1 MLKKLVFLIFVL
13 PISGQIIAQNRI
25 YVNEYLNIGVGGRG
39 LSMGG
44 AQIASS
50 NDANSA
56 YWNPAGLTRIE
67 DNLQIGAMH
76 AEYFA
81 GNAKYDFLSLALP
94 SKDKKRTFALSALR
108 FATDD
113 IPYTIDYIQPD
124 GSFDD
129 SKLKSISAGD
139 YAFTISYAQKIK
151 LFKNAAI
158 RTSIGANAKT
168 IYRNIGSMA
177 NAWGAGVDIGF
188 QAAYKKWQLGVNIK
202 DATTTYTAWSFNLT
216 EKEKEIFGQTGNAIP
231 VKSYEIMKPTCIV
244 GLGYSLLKEE
254 KKLQVLIEINAAL
267 STDGKRNTLIKT
279 NTLSIDPRAGIE
291 LSYLKTIFL
300 RAGICNIQ
308 QALDNRDTTNQTYY
322 TLFQPSIGL
331 GLHVGPL
338 AIEYSYTSLQTQ
350 NNPLFSHII
359 SGKLFIRKIAKK
371 DKNTPAETIETP
383 KA

>member
-1 MLKKLVFLIFVL
+1 MLKKLFILIVL
-13 PISGQIIAQNRI
+13 ISNWGQITAQDRI
-25 YVNEYLNIGVGGRG
+25 YVNEYLNIGVGGRA

-67 DNLQIGAMH
+67 DNLQVAAMH

-81 GNAKYDFLSLALP
+81 GNAKYDFISIALP
-94 SKDKKRTFALSALR
+94 SKDKKRAFAVSALR

-139 YAFTISYAQKIK
+139 YAFTISYAQKINI
-151 LFKNAAI
+151 FNNAGI
-158 RTSIGANAKT
+158 QTSIGANAKT

-188 QAAYKKWQLGVNIK
+188 QAAYKKWQLGLSVK
-202 DATTTYTAWSFNLT
+202 DATTTYTTWSFNLT
-216 EKEKEIFGQTGNAIP
+216 EKEKEVFGQTGNAIP
-231 VKSYEIMKPTCIV
+231 VKSFEIMKPTFVV
-244 GLGYSLLKEE
+244 GLGYKLLKEDR
-254 KKLQVLIEINAAL
+254 KMQVLLEINAAL

-279 NTLSIDPRAGIE
+279 NSISIDPRAGLEI
-291 LSYLKTIFL
+291 SYLKSIFL
-300 RAGICNIQ
+300 RAGVCNIQ
-308 QALDNRDTTNQTYY
+308 QVLDNRDTTNQTFY

-331 GLHVGPL
+331 GLHLGPL
-338 AIEYSYTSLQTQ
+338 AIEYTYTSLQTQ

-371 DKNTPAETIETP
+371 GKKMSSENIDNT

>member
-1 MLKKLVFLIFVL
+1 MLKKLVFLIFAL
-13 PISGQIIAQNRI
+13 PISVQSIAQNRI
-25 YVNEYLNIGVGGRG
+25 YVNEYLNIGVGGRA

-44 AQIASS
+44 AQVASS

-67 DNLQIGAMH
+67 DNLQIAAMH
-76 AEYFA
+76 AEYFS
-81 GNAKYDFLSLALP
+81 GNAKYDYMSIALP
-94 SKDKKRTFALSALR
+94 SKDKKRTFAISALR

-151 LFKNAAI
+151 LFKNPNI
-158 RTSIGANAKT
+158 QTSIGANAKT

-177 NAWGAGVDIGF
+177 NAWGAGIDIGC
-188 QAAYKKWQLGVNIK
+188 QATYKKWQLGLSIK
-202 DATTTYTAWSFNLT
+202 DATTTYTTWSFNLT
-216 EKEKEIFGQTGNAIP
+216 EKEKEVFGQTGNAIP
-231 VKSYEIMKPTCIV
+231 VKSYEIMKPSFIV
-244 GLGYSLLKEE
+244 GLGYKCLKEN
-254 KKLQVLIEINAAL
+254 KKLQLLCEINAAL
-267 STDGKRNTLIKT
+267 TTDGMRNTLIKSK
-279 NTLSIDPRAGIE
+279 TLSIDPRAGLE
-291 LSYLKTIFL
+291 LSYANTLFL
-300 RAGICNIQ
+300 RAGVCNIQ
-308 QALDNRDTTNQTYY
+308 KAIDNRDTNNQTYY
-322 TLFQPSIGL
+322 TLFQPSIGM

-338 AIEYSYTSLQTQ
+338 AIEYTYTSLQTQ

-359 SGKLFIRKIAKK
+359 SGKLFIRKK
-371 DKNTPAETIETP
+371 DKKKPTETIENT